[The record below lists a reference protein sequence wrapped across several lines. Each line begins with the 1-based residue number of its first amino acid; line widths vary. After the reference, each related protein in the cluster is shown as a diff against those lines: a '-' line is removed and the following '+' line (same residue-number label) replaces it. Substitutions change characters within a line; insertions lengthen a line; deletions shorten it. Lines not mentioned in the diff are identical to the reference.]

1 MSKRFL
7 KHLAV
12 AGSALPLVL
21 LSQSSHAAAFDTAA
35 ILAEIASAGT
45 GLTTVYGAF
54 ISLSTG
60 ILAVGIIY
68 AFIRRKAGA

>member
-1 MSKRFL
+1 MFKKMLVVVLSPLAMLLGFMSQ
-7 KHLAV
+7 A
-12 AGSALPLVL
+12 
-21 LSQSSHAAAFDTAA
+21 HAADYDPAA
-35 ILAEIASAGT
+35 IVTQIAAAGT
-45 GLTTVYGAF
+45 SLTTVYGAF

>member
-1 MSKRFL
+1 MSKRLL

-12 AGSALPLVL
+12 SGSALPLVL
-21 LSQSSHAAAFDTAA
+21 LSQSSHAFDVTDIVAKVG
-35 ILAEIASAGT
+35 EAGT

-60 ILAVGIIY
+60 ILAVAIIY